1 MKNIINTTK
10 TLEKQ
15 FVTMFDSLQNLTNEI
30 VNLRDIDEKNK
41 MNVLVYEQMIY
52 MTNCLNEDLSS
63 IASKELSHIRH
74 MHQFREYFTKFYLE
88 VLKLQKTKIDN
99 IQIESNSDFDGLI
112 ITNPITKQVLKV
124 EIDFRRSFLNFTLNK
139 VCEDNHEI
147 EELIISIQVSQ
158 YDKLYCKTWENGH
171 MANIANYDMDAQKLF
186 DKLLEIIE
194 NKPSDFITLFNKNN
208 KLTTEMSADT
218 ILENLIKLS
227 GTKIMEIELKSDDK
241 VDDIYAETRVFFD
254 KFEKDDN
261 YCKNCWANANSK
273 QLNLANMLTIDVE
286 NDKIIISDAIMH
298 DNDDCNFHNKPSTTI
313 IEKQDNEFVVYCD
326 NDADDEILSSLNC
339 NKFISKFVNLLQVAS
354 TEENW
359 QQLIQDNLRWY
370 DYANNDYIEYADMLL
385 DFTNR

>member
-1 MKNIINTTK
+1 MKNIVNTTK
-10 TLEKQ
+10 TIENKLMQAFSNLNELLNDIKELKQ
-15 FVTMFDSLQNLTNEI
+15 SDENNRLNNLI
-30 VNLRDIDEKNK
+30 
-41 MNVLVYEQMIY
+41 YEQMFY

-63 IASKELSHIRH
+63 ITNKGLSRIRH
-74 MHQFREYFTKFYLE
+74 MHQYKEYFTKFYLE

-99 IQIESNSDFDGLI
+99 VKIESNSQFDGLI
-112 ITNPITKQVLKV
+112 ITNPITEQVLKV

-254 KFEKDDN
+254 KFEEDDN

-273 QLNLANMLTIDVE
+273 QLNLSNMLTIDVE

-298 DNDDCNFHNKPSTTI
+298 DDDDCNFHNKPSTTVV
-313 IEKQDNEFVVYCD
+313 EKQDDDFVVYCD
-326 NDADDEILSSLNC
+326 NKYDDEIFSSLNC